1 MWISIL
7 HWGVKHG
14 FQSCTGVL
22 NVNFC
27 PWGLSVGF
35 SPAWGFKLGR
45 DFPSR
50 KWLCALEGLNH
61 SRVLQ
66 SSCPLREGSGHPRGM
81 QEQDPGLSWAH
92 RSG

>member
-1 MWISIL
+1 MDFSPAL
-7 HWGVKHG
+7 GG
-14 FQSCTGVL
+14 L
-22 NVNFC
+22 NVDFS
-27 PWGLSVGF
+27 PWGLNVGF

-66 SSCPLREGSGHPRGM
+66 SSCPLQEGSGYPRGM
-81 QEQDPGLSWAH
+81 RERDPGLPRAH
-92 RSG
+92 SSG